1 MPYIICMPNN
11 GEYDSEYQLPGRVT
25 FSAQNAAVAAST
37 GSAQNERPSRNGKT
51 FMAAYKAKTRAKTNG
66 IYAINAVNDLY
77 AETYGRMP
85 GSVFVNNLRST
96 SPFEAVMTTDAAAG
110 RVIDLDFAGTDGIM
124 TMDNGQWIMDNWYG
138 LDGQRLNGQPSRKGV
153 YIVNGKKSVIK

>member
-1 MPYIICMPNN
+1 
-11 GEYDSEYQLPGRVT
+11 
-25 FSAQNAAVAAST
+25 
-37 GSAQNERPSRNGKT
+37 
-51 FMAAYKAKTRAKTNG
+51 MAAYKAKTRAKTNG

-124 TMDNGQWIMDNWYG
+124 TMDNGQ
-138 LDGQRLNGQPSRKGV
+138 
-153 YIVNGKKSVIK
+153 